1 MRRLFLPLQAV
12 QPGRELW
19 LLVPELRVALV
30 PFLAD
35 CPRHRSCAGTAWL
48 AAGCP
53 GAQGPSLCAWGMAPR
68 EPGSCS
74 WGAPVPGHGHTLAQ
88 TLQGQFAVFGVT
100 ARHREDGKQ
109 GGGISV
115 IHHRPFIMPEG
126 LKVQLR

>member
-1 MRRLFLPLQAV
+1 MRRLFLPL

-35 CPRHRSCAGTAWL
+35 CPRHKSCAGTAWL
-48 AAGCP
+48 AAECP
-53 GAQGPSLCAWGMAPR
+53 GALGPSLCALGDGTQGAAP
-68 EPGSCS
+68 G
-74 WGAPVPGHGHTLAQ
+74 VPLCLGHGDTLAQ
-88 TLQGQFAVFGVT
+88 TLQGQFAVSGVT
-100 ARHREDGKQ
+100 ARHREDRKQ